1 MKIASMIAILIIAGL
16 LGIVAALWSGSGVSL
31 GPVRIMGAGETP
43 SSTRY
48 LIMGLAMAGGIGSLL
63 AGFTIRLFRP
73 KPVGIAALIFAA
85 LMVPSVFQA
94 NTLSIPAIIL
104 IAIVGIT
111 LLTRPSPET
120 EEPTTE

>member
-1 MKIASMIAILIIAGL
+1 M
-16 LGIVAALWSGSGVSL
+16 
-31 GPVRIMGAGETP
+31 
-43 SSTRY
+43 
-48 LIMGLAMAGGIGSLL
+48 
-63 AGFTIRLFRP
+63 FRP